1 MSDASRI
8 LTSVDVTLPVDSNDL
23 AEAIDAF
30 TSCAAACTACA
41 DACIGEADVEHMR
54 SCIRS
59 SIACADLCE
68 VTARFLAR
76 TGGYDI
82 PVVRNLLEA
91 TAKACS
97 TCGEICEGHAEMHK
111 HCRVCADACRRC
123 EQAAQ
128 RLLTQLAAA
137 IV

>member
-8 LTSVDVTLPVDSNDL
+8 ISSVDVTLPVEANDL
-23 AEAIDAF
+23 AEAIDAL
-30 TSCAAACTACA
+30 TNCAAACTACA
-41 DACIGEADVEHMR
+41 DACLGEEHVDQMR
-54 SCIRS
+54 ACIRS
-59 SIACADLCE
+59 DLACADLCD
-68 VTARFLAR
+68 VTARFLTR

-91 TAKACS
+91 TIKACS
-97 TCGEICEGHAEMHK
+97 TCGEICESHADMHK
-111 HCRVCADACRRC
+111 HCRVCADACRRV

-128 RLLTQLAAA
+128 RILTQLAAA